1 MFPNKHA
8 ERMVSAMQLTVALL
22 QMTACSDRSELLS
35 KGEVFCRRAHGMGA
49 DLALFPETWNALLS
63 FPHPQEDLW
72 QAPELWPTAA
82 PDARPIPDP
91 AAYQRWLD
99 QAVSQDDPYGTHFR
113 ELARDLG
120 MAIAL
125 TYLEAW
131 PAAPRHPRDTVS
143 LIDQQGHIVLTYAK
157 VHTCDFDEE
166 EFAYTP
172 GDDFPVC
179 TLQTSQGPLRVGA
192 MICYDR
198 EFPESARILMLQR
211 AEIILVPNAC
221 QSSSHSLMQF
231 RTRAYENVVGLAMT
245 NYAAPSNNGHS
256 LAVDGITEDEQGNAR
271 DMLLVEAGESEGI
284 YLATFD
290 LDALRAHRLRHTG
303 GNAFRR
309 PHRYHRLTSL
319 EIDPPFVRVNRQ
331 GEPYDPSRR

>member
-1 MFPNKHA
+1 MFPTKHT
-8 ERMVSAMQLTVALL
+8 ERMDSAMQLTVALL

-35 KGEVFCRRAHGMGA
+35 KGEAFCRRAHVMGA
-49 DLALFPETWNALLS
+49 DLALFPETWNALFS

-72 QAPELWPTAA
+72 QAPELWQITPPA
-82 PDARPIPDP
+82 ARPASDP

-99 QAVSQDDPYGTHFR
+99 QAVSQHDRFVTHFR
-113 ELARDLG
+113 ELARELS

-131 PAAPRHPRDTVS
+131 PAAPHHPRDTVS

-157 VHTCDFDEE
+157 VHTCDFDHE

-179 TLQTSQGPLRVGA
+179 TLQTAHGSLQVGA

-198 EFPESARILMLQR
+198 EFPESARILMLQG
-211 AEIILVPNAC
+211 AEVILVPNAC
-221 QSSSHSLMQF
+221 GLDLNRLMQV
-231 RTRAYENVVGLAMT
+231 RVRAYENMVGLAMT
-245 NYAAPSNNGHS
+245 NYAAPANNGHS
-256 LAVDGITEDEQGNAR
+256 IAFDGINEDEHGNAR
-271 DMLLVEAGESEGI
+271 DMLVVEAGESEGI

-290 LDALRAHRLRHTG
+290 LDALRSHRSRNTW

-319 EIDPPFVRVNRQ
+319 DIEPPFVRVNAQ

>member
-1 MFPNKHA
+1 MFPNRNA
-8 ERMVSAMQLTVALL
+8 ERMFFAMHITVALL
-22 QMTACSDRSELLS
+22 QMTACSDPSELLS
-35 KGEVFCRRAHGMGA
+35 KGEAFCRRAQAMGA
-49 DLALFPETWNALLS
+49 DLALFPETWNALFS

-72 QAPELWPTAA
+72 QAPELWPTTA
-82 PDARPIPDP
+82 PGACPVPDP

-99 QAVSQDDPYGTHFR
+99 QAVSQDDRYVTHFR
-113 ELARDLG
+113 DLARELS

-131 PAAPRHPRDTVS
+131 PPAPRHPRNTVS

-157 VHTCDFDEE
+157 VHTCDFDHE

-172 GDDFPVC
+172 GDDFPVG
-179 TLQTSQGPLRVGA
+179 TLHTPQGPLQVGA

-198 EFPESARILMLQR
+198 EFPESARILMLQG
-211 AEIILVPNAC
+211 AEVILVPNAC
-221 QSSSHSLMQF
+221 ELDLNRLMQV
-231 RTRAYENVVGLAMT
+231 RVRAYENMVGLAMT

-256 LAVDGITEDEQGNAR
+256 IAFDGINEDEHGHAR

-290 LDALRAHRLRHTG
+290 LDALRSHRSRNTW

-319 EIDPPFVRVNRQ
+319 DIDPPFVRVNAQ
-331 GEPYDPSRR
+331 GERYDPSRR